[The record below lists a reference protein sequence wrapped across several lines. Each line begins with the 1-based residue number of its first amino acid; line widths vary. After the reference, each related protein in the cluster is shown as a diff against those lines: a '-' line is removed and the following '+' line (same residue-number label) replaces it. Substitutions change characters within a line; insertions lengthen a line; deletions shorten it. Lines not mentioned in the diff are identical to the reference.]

1 MTLLLLLTGHHLIA
15 FIRAWQDTLIQVAT
29 QNGTPAFRFNT
40 YIISVLVIFFYQIDQ
55 KFPKV
60 STVPPNQA
68 KSIDNV
74 PPVNV
79 TKFKNA
85 VRQFFQFYGKIY
97 GMNHKIISIN
107 IGQLEDRFL
116 KQYQQIHSTPEQKRF
131 VRITHENNFQ
141 SEPYFGFCSLLF
153 LFIFFSLRDGIKSN
167 ASHWRNSS
175 MFVQDIKSPGVN
187 ITVDVPEKE
196 AENFQQM
203 CRMFESVSS
212 IGKAVDEYLLKVHQN
227 RPASVVDL
235 TIDLDSDEPPPAK
248 RAALENHTTGSSN
261 TNNNNNNRSE
271 ARSVDISPTS
281 DATQTLTNVVMS
293 NKNQIFQGIPS
304 TAVDFVSR
312 TVRRISD
319 ERDIVRFLTSH
330 LKTHS
335 TTLQTIPFGSSTY
348 GFGGS
353 DFNILVNTSTTKNS
367 RYFKSI
373 SFNEFFDPFYFQMI
387 QKTN

>member
-1 MTLLLLLTGHHLIA
+1 MTLILLLTGHHLIA

-107 IGQLEDRFL
+107 IGRLEDRFL
-116 KQYQQIHSTPEQKRF
+116 KQYQQIHSTLEQKRF

-304 TAVDFVSR
+304 TAVDFVIR